1 MGLESEPGS
10 QWKLTVSQDE
20 ENQVFKGKQ
29 AHLLRQPFSFLHFF
43 FLGTVLTM
51 SLVQCH
57 GLLCIVHQAL
67 CLSDIIP

>member
-29 AHLLRQPFSFLHFF
+29 AQRHEN
-43 FLGTVLTM
+43 GW
-51 SLVQCH
+51 
-57 GLLCIVHQAL
+57 
-67 CLSDIIP
+67 